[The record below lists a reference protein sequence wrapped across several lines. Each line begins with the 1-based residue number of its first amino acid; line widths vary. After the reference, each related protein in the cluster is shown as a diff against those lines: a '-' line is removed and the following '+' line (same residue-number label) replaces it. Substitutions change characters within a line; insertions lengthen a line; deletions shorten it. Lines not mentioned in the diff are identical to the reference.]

1 MIPIPLIILAFP
13 SKLTCEQAKT
23 ILDGGRPVI
32 MDAPT
37 ISIAGDTRLPADFVP
52 DGVYQWST
60 HFEVHDRIALI
71 ADSGTVPPP
80 SRACADGIVI
90 GYDNGVI
97 WRAPKSAVEHIR
109 LALVHAHGYHA
120 VRVDR
125 STLERR
131 NASSTTASPPSP
143 PFTPTPVYA
152 DSIPF
157 RTDAHIAHASVGLL
171 VVGVVLPTS
180 VALAIS
186 PRVSRRTVRVVHGS
200 SNVLSL
206 LAFAGTAIALA
217 TQQDH
222 GGSDARMA
230 HAVVGTL
237 ILTVGTA
244 VVVLTRVV
252 PQWKSA
258 HVVVGRIVV
267 LGIASNVVLGAWVFA
282 HRSTFIVAMVASGTL
297 AIIMVYGTLHNR

>member
-1 MIPIPLIILAFP
+1 M
-13 SKLTCEQAKT
+13 
-23 ILDGGRPVI
+23 

-37 ISIAGDTRLPADFVP
+37 ISIAGDTRLPAHFVP
-52 DGVYQWST
+52 DGVYQWSG
-60 HFEVHDRIALI
+60 HFEVQDRIAVI
-71 ADSGTVPPP
+71 ADGGTVPPP
-80 SRACADGIVI
+80 NRECADGIVI
-90 GYDNGVI
+90 GYDNGVV
-97 WRAPKSAVEHIR
+97 WRAPNSAVDHVR

-125 STLERR
+125 STLKRR
-131 NASSTTASPPSP
+131 NASSASPPSP
-143 PFTPTPVYA
+143 PLTPTPVYT
-152 DSIPF
+152 DTIPY
-157 RTDAHIAHASVGLL
+157 RTDAHIAHASVGLV

-186 PRVSRRTVRVVHGS
+186 PRVPRRVVRVVHGTA
-200 SNVLSL
+200 NVLSL
-206 LAFAGTAIALA
+206 LAIAGTAIAIA
-217 TQQDH
+217 TQKDH

-258 HVVVGRIVV
+258 HIITGRIVV

-282 HRSTFIVAMVASGTL
+282 HRSTFIVAMIASGTL
-297 AIIMVYGTLHNR
+297 AIIVVYGTLHNR